1 MCCVQVC
8 CVNWN
13 GIRVRLGLCEC
24 VRMVWCVCLYGS
36 WLNLHSASM
45 NDIGRLGRLLY
56 SSPFSLWAALVVD
69 PIELCYPKQLTLTAK
84 SQRPQA

>member
-13 GIRVRLGLCEC
+13 GIRVRLGLFMC
-24 VRMVWCVCLYGS
+24 VRMVRCVCLNGS
-36 WLNLHSASM
+36 WQYLHSDAM
-45 NDIGRLGRLLY
+45 NDIKRLGRLLY
-56 SSPFSLWAALVVD
+56 SSPFSLWAALDVD

-84 SQRPQA
+84 SQ